1 MAPAP
6 SPNSPKHPTKHTP
19 TVPHVLQRL
28 DAHGHLQLVQRDRP
42 LRLAVQVVESVP
54 QSQGLGQE
62 FAAAGV
68 FGRPV
73 SSWGMGRLTQ
83 RDLLRQPCSGWPIM
97 ISCDIFNQL
106 KTLPKF
112 PR

>member
-1 MAPAP
+1 MRRAITQQPLAPDKTHTH
-6 SPNSPKHPTKHTP
+6 SPPRLH
-19 TVPHVLQRL
+19 RL
-28 DAHGHLQLVQRDRP
+28 DAHGHLQLVPRDRP

-106 KTLPKF
+106 KTFPKF